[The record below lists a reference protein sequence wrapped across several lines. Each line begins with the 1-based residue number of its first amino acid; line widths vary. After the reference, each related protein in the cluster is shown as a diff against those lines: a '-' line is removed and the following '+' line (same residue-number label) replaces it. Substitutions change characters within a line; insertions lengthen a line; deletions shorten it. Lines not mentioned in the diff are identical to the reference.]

1 MKLFLDCE
9 FTNFGGQ
16 LISMALVDEEGK
28 EFYEV
33 VHYNRNLCHPWVIEN
48 VIPILN
54 KDFIFYEDFQSN
66 LQKFLC
72 KYKEVE
78 IIADWPEDF
87 WHFTRALL
95 TGPGNMMNTP
105 KITMTLERRLEYTST
120 LPHNALQDAWAIR
133 MGYMKKY
140 EANV

>member
-1 MKLFLDCE
+1 MLFR
-9 FTNFGGQ
+9 
-16 LISMALVDEEGK
+16 S
-28 EFYEV
+28 
-33 VHYNRNLCHPWVIEN
+33 
-48 VIPILN
+48 
-54 KDFIFYEDFQSN
+54 
-66 LQKFLC
+66 
-72 KYKEVE
+72 VE